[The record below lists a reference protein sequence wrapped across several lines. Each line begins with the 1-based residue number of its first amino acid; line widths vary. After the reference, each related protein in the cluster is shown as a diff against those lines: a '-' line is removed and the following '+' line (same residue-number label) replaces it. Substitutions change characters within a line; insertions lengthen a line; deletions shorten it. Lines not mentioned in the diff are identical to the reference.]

1 MRIGCVVGLLLALTL
16 EAGLAAAGPKITF
29 DKESHDYGKVLYG
42 DTVTEEF
49 PFTNSGNA
57 TLVIEDLKSSC
68 GCTKAV
74 KGSREIPPRGTSKII
89 AAFDTNGL
97 RAGAKLKTI
106 FVHSN
111 DPDRPVVKLI
121 IRADVVKELS
131 VEPPSI
137 AKQVKGFTEAITVPM
152 KLTNS
157 SAKPYKVTGFQGDP
171 VGMAVRMKPTSF
183 DVPPDSTVPFT
194 VTLVPGNSPSQVYY
208 MGKFQLLT
216 NHPKEAEMEVRYLIK
231 LDKMKK

>member
-1 MRIGCVVGLLLALTL
+1 MRIGCIVGLLLTLTL
-16 EAGLAAAGPKITF
+16 VAGFAAAGPKITF
-29 DKESHDYGKVLYG
+29 DKESHHYGKVLYG

-49 PFTNSGNA
+49 PFTNTGNG
-57 TLVIEDLKSSC
+57 TLIIEDLKSSC

-74 KGSREIPPRGTSKII
+74 KGSREIPPKGTSKII

-111 DPDRPVVKLI
+111 DSQRPVVKLI
-121 IRADVVKELS
+121 IRADVVKELN

-137 AKQVKGFTEAITVPM
+137 AKQLKGFTEEISVPM
-152 KLTNS
+152 KLINS
-157 SAKPYKVTGFQGDP
+157 SAKAYKVTGFQGDP
-171 VGMAVRMKPTSF
+171 VGLTVRMKPASF
-183 DVPPDSTVPFT
+183 EVPPESTVPFT
-194 VTLVPGNSPSQVYY
+194 VTLVPGKSPSQVYY

-231 LDKMKK
+231 LDKAQ